1 MRLLVAWRRSSP
13 HAWSVETHMLFDQN
27 GSLAVSRA
35 AIWKVNASSGLN
47 QDYDWRSE
55 HMKASKS
62 NIAWQ
67 GRVGGKAR

>member
-1 MRLLVAWRRSSP
+1 
-13 HAWSVETHMLFDQN
+13 MLFDQN

-55 HMKASKS
+55 DMKASKS